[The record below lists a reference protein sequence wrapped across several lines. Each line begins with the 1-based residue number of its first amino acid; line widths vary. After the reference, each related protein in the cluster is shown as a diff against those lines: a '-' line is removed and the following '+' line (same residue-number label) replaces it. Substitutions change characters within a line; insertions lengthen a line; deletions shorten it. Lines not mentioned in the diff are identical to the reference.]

1 MSCADV
7 FELKHNYYLI
17 SWQNHNSFQLLLT
30 NTKAQQRLQFTLGII
45 SIINESSLFLLDE
58 KGRHAKSQCTN
69 TLQKTCNKDVY
80 FSTEVSESLCRTDYQ
95 ISENIIADEFPLSHD
110 ILND

>member
-1 MSCADV
+1 MA
-7 FELKHNYYLI
+7 KHN
-17 SWQNHNSFQLLLT
+17 NFQLLLT

-58 KGRHAKSQCTN
+58 KGRHAKFRCTS

-80 FSTEVSESLCRTDYQ
+80 FSTEVLSESLCRTDYQ
-95 ISENIIADEFPLSHD
+95 IIENIIANEFPHSHD
-110 ILND
+110 ILSD